1 MLESDHE
8 KRARELTVIAA
19 CEAAEGSS
27 ATGEGDK
34 GQQIESSA
42 FSSRLF
48 EGHMTMVHVE
58 GTGGQDRLDGGD
70 PLLQWFRGFLG
81 QGTMTA
87 HNPTALNVHGL
98 PHITWPFPP
107 TPHCHVL
114 SSLLSILN
122 SDPHWKQLLSTQSSL
137 SFNYLHIL
145 EHETTIYAKLSK
157 RVKITRRSDQYRRVR
172 RFVRCSPLKS
182 VLVTIHNF
190 ELRSHGTISHESSA
204 VSFK

>member
-58 GTGGQDRLDGGD
+58 GTGGHDRLDGGD
-70 PLLQWFRGFLG
+70 PLLQ
-81 QGTMTA
+81 
-87 HNPTALNVHGL
+87 
-98 PHITWPFPP
+98 
-107 TPHCHVL
+107 
-114 SSLLSILN
+114 
-122 SDPHWKQLLSTQSSL
+122 
-137 SFNYLHIL
+137 
-145 EHETTIYAKLSK
+145 
-157 RVKITRRSDQYRRVR
+157 
-172 RFVRCSPLKS
+172 
-182 VLVTIHNF
+182 
-190 ELRSHGTISHESSA
+190 
-204 VSFK
+204 